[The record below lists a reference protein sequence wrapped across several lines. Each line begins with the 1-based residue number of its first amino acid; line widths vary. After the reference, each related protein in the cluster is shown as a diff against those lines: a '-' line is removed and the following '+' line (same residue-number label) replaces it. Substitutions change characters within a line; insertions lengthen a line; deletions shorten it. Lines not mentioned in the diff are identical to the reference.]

1 MDEIIAEFSI
11 DEEEEI
17 EVEFSMDL
25 KPSKVS
31 ELENDLGFIE
41 KIDLNSLLI
50 AYATKIEVMQ
60 MIASIPQF
68 KTETVLELPLVGE
81 KMTLYL
87 VPKNGQENDI
97 YNEYVWVEETQSFE
111 FLGTMALDLSNYL
124 TPEKLG
130 INKVVPMSSEDE
142 YEKLET
148 KEANTLYLIEEEN
161 A

>member
-1 MDEIIAEFSI
+1 MFKVKFTLLEKEPFKIN
-11 DEEEEI
+11 
-17 EVEFSMDL
+17 L
-25 KPSKVS
+25 KLNFAPKKVS
-31 ELENDLGFIE
+31 ELENDLGFVE

-148 KEANTLYLIEEEN
+148 KEANTLYLIEE
-161 A
+161 

>member
-1 MDEIIAEFSI
+1 MDELIARFTLEEQEPIKAVFS
-11 DEEEEI
+11 
-17 EVEFSMDL
+17 VNFT
-25 KPSKVS
+25 PSKVS
-31 ELENDLGFIE
+31 ELKNDLDYVE

-68 KTETVLELPLVGE
+68 KTDVVDELPLVGE

-97 YNEYVWVEETQSFE
+97 YDEFVWIEETQSFE

-130 INKVVPMSSEDE
+130 ISKVSSMTEEE

-148 KEANTLYLIEEEN
+148 KEANTLYLIEE
-161 A
+161 

>member
-31 ELENDLGFIE
+31 ELDNDLGFVE

-148 KEANTLYLIEEEN
+148 KEANTLYLIEE
-161 A
+161 

>member
-1 MDEIIAEFSI
+1 MDKLIAKFTLEEQESIKAVFS
-11 DEEEEI
+11 
-17 EVEFSMDL
+17 VNFT
-25 KPSKVS
+25 PSKVS
-31 ELENDLGFIE
+31 QLENDLGFVE

-50 AYATKIEVMQ
+50 AYATKLEVMQ

-68 KTETVLELPLVGE
+68 KTEVVDELPLVGE

-97 YNEYVWVEETQSFE
+97 YDEYVWVEETQSFE

-130 INKVVPMSSEDE
+130 ISKVSFMTEAE

>member
-31 ELENDLGFIE
+31 ELENDLGFVE

-148 KEANTLYLIEEEN
+148 KEANTLYLIEE
-161 A
+161 